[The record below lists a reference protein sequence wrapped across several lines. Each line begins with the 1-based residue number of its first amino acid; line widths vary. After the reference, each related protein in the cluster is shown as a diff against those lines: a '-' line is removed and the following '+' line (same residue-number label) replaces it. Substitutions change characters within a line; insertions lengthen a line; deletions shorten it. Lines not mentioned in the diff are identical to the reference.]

1 MADQSC
7 TACANAGPATACAP
21 QNLKGAIHQNDR
33 SEDKINLYVTG
44 DINAGLPCV
53 ILLYDIFGYGHD
65 NLKKVADM
73 ISQNGFLVIIPDHF
87 RADPWPIATEI
98 DRSKLMEWLPTKNPK
113 VKQDLVDVISWTKV
127 HAKTNGKF
135 GLVGFCWGGKHS
147 IVNAATGQFSAA
159 VAIHGS
165 MLNAEDMAAIACPVL
180 LMPTSNDTPNDQLE
194 PTLSKTQYGDKCEY
208 HTFSERQHGF
218 MGARGKWE
226 EEPLFKDVLLG
237 VEKTSSFFKKN
248 LADSKL

>member
-98 DRSKLMEWLPTKNPK
+98 DRSKLMEWY
-113 VKQDLVDVISWTKV
+113 V
-127 HAKTNGKF
+127 
-135 GLVGFCWGGKHS
+135 
-147 IVNAATGQFSAA
+147 SAA
-159 VAIHGS
+159 KAIFDLFPGFQ
-165 MLNAEDMAAIACPVL
+165 PK
-180 LMPTSNDTPNDQLE
+180 TQR
-194 PTLSKTQYGDKCEY
+194 LSKIWL
-208 HTFSERQHGF
+208 
-218 MGARGKWE
+218 M
-226 EEPLFKDVLLG
+226 
-237 VEKTSSFFKKN
+237 
-248 LADSKL
+248 